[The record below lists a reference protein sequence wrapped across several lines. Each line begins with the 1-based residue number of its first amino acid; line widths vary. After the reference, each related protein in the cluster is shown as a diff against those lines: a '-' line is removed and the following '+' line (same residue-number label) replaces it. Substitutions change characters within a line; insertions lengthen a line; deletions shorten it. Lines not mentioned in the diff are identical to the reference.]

1 MSSGFVKRKDKDCFN
16 EARYYYYF
24 DRPIDESFII
34 FLKQFGEVKVFREFP
49 VPFISMDEP
58 KKLRLTAVMGEK
70 RMNIV
75 FKKDSADF
83 ESEFEK
89 GLSDFFKD

>member
-1 MSSGFVKRKDKDCFN
+1 MSPGFVKRRDKDCFN
-16 EARYYYYF
+16 EARYFYYL
-24 DRPIDESFII
+24 DKPIGEDFIF
-34 FLKQFGEVKVFREFP
+34 FLKKFGEVKVFREFP

-70 RMNIV
+70 RMNVV

-83 ESEFEK
+83 SDEFEK
-89 GLSDFFKD
+89 GLDDFFKV